1 MGTQQ
6 PKITLVGAGST
17 IFGPTSILSILET
30 EALNGATLDLVD
42 IDREK
47 LELVG
52 KTAKEMNRFLDAE
65 MELNLHTDRKEAL
78 PGTDYLL
85 ITAEEDR
92 IDRWRK
98 DFRILK
104 EFGIEHT
111 LGENRGPAGLSHTLR
126 TAPLV
131 MDVCR
136 DAEEI
141 APDAKVIIFTNP
153 EDRLAYAVNHYTEL
167 EAYGYCDGNWDF
179 RDHFLGE
186 LLNLPGERI
195 HLEGAGI
202 NHMVWITELRDRETG
217 EDLYTE
223 MVSLAEERDWQPLSR
238 YLYKTYGLWP
248 HENDSHVGEYI
259 GYAPEFNDC
268 SGYDFDGHLEEE
280 EAWKN
285 RMKKLL
291 DGDYATEQFVAEL
304 SDYERHTFG
313 DASFTRTIEGETTD
327 ENVFLSGANLVNEGK
342 IPNLPDDMVVEVP
355 ATVTYS
361 GINGFYIGELPG
373 GIASLTHR
381 EGVIQKMSAEA
392 AIEGSREK
400 ALRALDLDDIVNSP
414 EKAEKLLDKFL
425 EEHKDYVHS
434 RFRS

>member
-1 MGTQQ
+1 MNAERLE
-6 PKITLVGAGST
+6 ITLVGAGSA

-30 EALNGATLDLVD
+30 EALEGSKLNLVD
-42 IDREK
+42 IDREM

-52 KTAKEMNRFLDAE
+52 LTTEKMNDHLRAGVEVDLY
-65 MELNLHTDRKEAL
+65 TDRKEAL

-92 IDRWRK
+92 IDRWRR

-131 MDVCR
+131 LDICR
-136 DAEEI
+136 DAEEL
-141 APDAKVIIFTNP
+141 APNSKAIIFTNP
-153 EDRLAYAVNHYTEL
+153 EDRLAYAINHYTDL
-167 EAYGYCDGNWDF
+167 KAYGYCDGNWDF
-179 RDHFLGE
+179 RDHYLGE
-186 LLNLPGERI
+186 LLDLPGERI

-202 NHMVWITELRDRETG
+202 NHMVWITELFDRETG
-217 EDLYTE
+217 RNLYPE
-223 MVSLAEERDWQPLSR
+223 MVRRAEEEDWQPLSR
-238 YLYKTYGLWP
+238 HLYRTYGLWP

-280 EAWKN
+280 QKWKE
-285 RMKKLL
+285 RMEGLK
-291 DGDYATEQFVAEL
+291 DGGYEVERFVSEL
-304 SDYERHTFG
+304 SGYEHHTFG
-313 DASFTRTIEGETTD
+313 DASFTRIIEGERTE
-327 ENVFLSGANLVNEGK
+327 ENVFLSGANLINDGK

-355 ATVTYS
+355 AVVTYG
-361 GINGFYIGELPG
+361 GINGFSFGELPD

-381 EGVIQKMSAEA
+381 EGIIQKLSAEA

-400 ALRALDLDDIVNSP
+400 ALRALDLDDIVP
-414 EKAEKLLDKFL
+414 VPKTGKKLLDRFL
-425 EEHKDYVHS
+425 DEHRYYV
-434 RFRS
+434 RGF

>member
-1 MGTQQ
+1 MVTQA

-42 IDREK
+42 VNREK

-52 KTAKEMNRFLDAE
+52 KTTEKMNRFLEAE
-65 MELNLHTDRKEAL
+65 VEVKLHTDRKEAL

-92 IDRWRK
+92 IERWRM

-104 EFGIEHT
+104 EYGIEHT

-131 MDVCR
+131 MDVCQ
-136 DAEEI
+136 DAEEM
-141 APDAKVIIFTNP
+141 APEAEVIIFTNP
-153 EDRLAYAVNHYTEL
+153 EDRLAYAVNHYTDMA
-167 EAYGYCDGNWDF
+167 AYGYCDGNWDF
-179 RDHFLGE
+179 RDHYLGE
-186 LLNLPGERI
+186 LLDLPGERI

-202 NHMVWITELRDRETG
+202 NHMVWITELRDRVTG
-217 EDLYTE
+217 EDLYPE
-223 MVSLAEERDWQPLSR
+223 MVRLAEERDWQPLSR
-238 YLYKTYGLWP
+238 HLYRTYGLWP

-268 SGYDFDGHLEEE
+268 RGYDFDGHLDE
-280 EAWKN
+280 EARWKT
-285 RMKKLL
+285 RMEKLVE
-291 DGDYATEQFVAEL
+291 DDYEIERFVRQL
-304 SDYERHTFG
+304 SDYEHHTFG
-313 DASFTRTIEGETTD
+313 DASFTKIIEGEITS

-355 ATVTYS
+355 ATATYS
-361 GINGFYIGELPG
+361 GINGFSFGELPDA
-373 GIASLTHR
+373 IASLTHR
-381 EGVIQKMSAEA
+381 EGVIQKLSAEA
-392 AIEGSREK
+392 AVEGSKEK
-400 ALRALDLDDIVNSP
+400 ALRAIDLDDIVNSP
-414 EKAEKLLDKFL
+414 EKGKKLLDRFL
-425 EEHKDYVHS
+425 EEHESYVHS
-434 RFRS
+434 GFKT